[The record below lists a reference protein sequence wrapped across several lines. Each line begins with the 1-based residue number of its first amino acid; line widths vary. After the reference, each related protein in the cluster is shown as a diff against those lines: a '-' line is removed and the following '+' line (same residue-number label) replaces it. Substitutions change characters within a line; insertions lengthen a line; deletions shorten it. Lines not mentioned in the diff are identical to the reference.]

1 MKLGFIELISKL
13 RDPKDY
19 TLRSQLYVFLIC
31 LGISVF
37 IWLLIALSKES
48 YTSIDFPIVYEN
60 VPEDL
65 VLVSKTDSILSF
77 RVASGGFELFTFKYL
92 TRKDQ
97 IKIDLSELPLSRE
110 GNYYLSIFP
119 TNRISGKIIN
129 KLNISDEIV
138 SISPENIYFRFEA
151 VSGKKVKVI
160 PRIDITFEKQ
170 YQLADS
176 IRISPDSVI
185 INGPINLIKKFKYI
199 ETDYIELQN
208 VSESQ
213 TVTAQLKL
221 PENMS
226 NLKVVPS
233 EVEVNLNVEK
243 FTESTLEVPIEFT
256 ENNIRIKTY
265 PDNVSITYLVALKD
279 FSRVDE
285 DMFIATVNY
294 KEGENT
300 KKLKVK
306 ITRSPSFIRIT
317 KIEPEDV
324 EFLIIR

>member
-19 TLRSQLYVFLIC
+19 TLRSRLYVFLIC

-37 IWLLIALSKES
+37 IWFLIALSKES

-110 GNYYLSIFP
+110 GNYYLSIFS
-119 TNRISGKIIN
+119 TSRISGKIVN
-129 KLNISDEIV
+129 KLNISEEIV

-170 YQLADS
+170 YQFADS

-185 INGPINLIKKFKYI
+185 INGPINLIEKFKYI

-208 VSESQ
+208 VSKSQ
-213 TVTAQLKL
+213 TVIAQLKL

-226 NLKVVPS
+226 NIKVVPS

-243 FTESTLEVPIEFT
+243 FTESTLKVPIEFA
-256 ENNIRIKTY
+256 ENNISIKTY
-265 PDNVSITYLVALKD
+265 PDNVYITYHVALKD
-279 FSRVDE
+279 FNRVDE

-294 KEGENT
+294 KEGGNSN
-300 KKLKVK
+300 KLKVK
-306 ITRSPSFIRIT
+306 IARSPSFIKIT
-317 KIEPEDV
+317 KIEPEEV